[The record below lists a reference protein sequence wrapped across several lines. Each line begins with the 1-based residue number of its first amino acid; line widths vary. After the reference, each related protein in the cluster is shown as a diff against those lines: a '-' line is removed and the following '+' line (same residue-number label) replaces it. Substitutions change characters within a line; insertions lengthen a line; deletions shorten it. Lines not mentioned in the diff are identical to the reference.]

1 MGELERQAPGG
12 PPKQITQAEYQRILD
27 TRAVVGRPAAKRKRL
42 KPCWALAVL
51 AVLAAGA
58 LAGYNALVGSW
69 EAQPDL
75 VAIADECFDLGYI
88 DRENVLVELA
98 EERRDRLDFGSLDT
112 GAGRAEY
119 ELWLAAAAE
128 LGAYHSRYADACNW
142 ALDTN
147 LLQEAG
153 GMQIIEQNQR
163 IVDTMRAACREAT
176 RGAEWC

>member
-58 LAGYNALVGSW
+58 LAGYNTLIGSW

-75 VAIADECFDLGYI
+75 AAIADECSDRVDRFNAAVDLQ
-88 DRENVLVELA
+88 N
-98 EERRDRLDFGSLDT
+98 ERRHFAAIWG
-112 GAGRAEY
+112 
-119 ELWLAAAAE
+119 ELNTAS
-128 LGAYHSRYADACNW
+128 GQSRYRQW
-142 ALDTN
+142 L
-147 LLQEAG
+147 
-153 GMQIIEQNQR
+153 
-163 IVDTMRAACREAT
+163 RAALEAEAAQTGLEPDCSWFWRPESKEKIRQNFEHNRRLMDSERTLCRAVT
-176 RGAEWC
+176 SGAEWC